1 MNLTDEELDR
11 LIELQQARLELD
23 EVKSASYWQERL
35 IANEDRVC
43 GIEMPWR
50 MMQDRF
56 ELRPGELSVW
66 AGESGSGKSMLISQ
80 IMAWLLQGPTKVLIA
95 SLEMRPEETLRR
107 MLTQCAGN
115 PNPTEDWI
123 RHWFAVMDQSL
134 YLYNKLDTVE
144 AERMINATRA
154 AADFLGVTHVVIDS
168 LTKCRLPT
176 DGPGYL
182 SAQTD
187 FIDSLQWT
195 AKNIGVHIHL
205 IAHMRKPEGSRR
217 AGEASK
223 FDIRGASQITD
234 LADNVLLLTR
244 NHQKE
249 KAQAQSE
256 AGDVLSAAE
265 NGYLS
270 EPDSFLRIDKQ
281 RYNGD
286 QHTYGLWY
294 NKRSLTFQSQEDKSI
309 RWTQPW

>member
-1 MNLTDEELDR
+1 MNLSDEELDR
-11 LIELQQARLELD
+11 LIEQQQARLELD

-35 IANEDRVC
+35 IANEDRVQ
-43 GIEMPWR
+43 GIVMPWEK
-50 MMQDRF
+50 MEGHF
-56 ELRPGELSVW
+56 ELRPGELSIW
-66 AGESGSGKSMLISQ
+66 AGESGAGKSMLISQ
-80 IMAWLLQGPTKVLIA
+80 IMAHLLQGPTKVLIA

-107 MLTQCAGN
+107 MITQCAGN
-115 PNPTEDWI
+115 PSPTEGWV
-123 RHWFAVMDQSL
+123 RQWFSAVDDRL
-134 YLYNKLDTVE
+134 YLYNKLDTVD
-144 AERMINATRA
+144 ADRMVKATRA
-154 AADFLGVTHVVIDS
+154 SAEFLGVTHVVIDS

-176 DGPGYL
+176 DGPGHL

-195 AKNIGVHIHL
+195 AKHIDVHIHL

-217 AGEASK
+217 VGEASK

-249 KAQAQSE
+249 KIADQEAAGEILSE
-256 AGDVLSAAE
+256 SDRQTLD
-265 NGYLS
+265 

-286 QHTYGLWY
+286 QRTYGLWY
-294 NKRSLTFQSQEDKSI
+294 DNHSLSFQSRQGRQI
-309 RWTQPW
+309 RWNQPW